1 MSESREALAYL
12 EARGVRDLSPN
23 FSGKVFLSTRNAS
36 ANLLTGF
43 APGMPIGDLVEQ
55 VKRHSLALEVW
66 DEFAEHIDGYAGRR
80 QSEFA
85 DSMELCP
92 TTSETKG
99 LVCIPF
105 HIALGNSDGLLVE
118 RMWRISCSGTSFRSW
133 TGDSSVRPA
142 PYSSG
147 RA

>member
-1 MSESREALAYL
+1 MSESREALVYL

-23 FSGKVFLSTRNAS
+23 FSRKVFLSTRNAS

-43 APGMPIGDLVEQ
+43 AHGMPIGDLVEQ

-85 DSMELCP
+85 DSLELCP

-105 HIALGNSDGLLVE
+105 HIALG
-118 RMWRISCSGTSFRSW
+118 MWRIPCSGTSFRSW